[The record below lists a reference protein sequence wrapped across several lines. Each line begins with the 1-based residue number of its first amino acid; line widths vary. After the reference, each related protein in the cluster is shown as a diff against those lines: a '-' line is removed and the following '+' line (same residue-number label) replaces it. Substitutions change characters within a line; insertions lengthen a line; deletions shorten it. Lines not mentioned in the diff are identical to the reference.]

1 MLNFP
6 PKSGIKLNDID
17 IINQKDGI
25 LKIEFASDKILLF
38 PQTNFSRSTKKNPI
52 WVSPF
57 RPELFYPKNIDKLEK
72 KVWTFKGDPSYFK
85 NLVI

>member
-38 PQTNFSRSTKKNPI
+38 PQTNFSRSTKKIQFGFRTLDLSCFIQKISISWKKKFGHLKGTLHISKI
-52 WVSPF
+52 W
-57 RPELFYPKNIDKLEK
+57 
-72 KVWTFKGDPSYFK
+72 
-85 NLVI
+85 